1 MTGLVYPDKIIDMP
15 ENWSLLDGENQGL
28 RTNNISVTIEGTD
41 NQIKA
46 VMLRITADYSFWK
59 HISLNEIFMYSRDR
73 EGPILGGGFD
83 VTKPMFFTV
92 FMKSEALTLLSLTTY
107 SIETIAELM
116 QSEKFNYNYADNY
129 VLDTVTQEK
138 GPLEIGLKMRSVT
151 Q

>member
-1 MTGLVYPDKIIDMP
+1 MTGLLYPDKIIDMP
-15 ENWSLLDGENQGL
+15 ENWNLLDDQKQAL
-28 RTNNISVTIEGTD
+28 STKNISVTIEGTD
-41 NQIKA
+41 NQLKA

-59 HISLNEIFMYSRDR
+59 QISMNQVFMYSSDR

-107 SIETIAELM
+107 SVETVAELL
-116 QSEKFNYNYADNY
+116 QSEKYTYNNAENY

-138 GPLEIGLKMRSVT
+138 GPLEIGLKMRPVT
-151 Q
+151 P